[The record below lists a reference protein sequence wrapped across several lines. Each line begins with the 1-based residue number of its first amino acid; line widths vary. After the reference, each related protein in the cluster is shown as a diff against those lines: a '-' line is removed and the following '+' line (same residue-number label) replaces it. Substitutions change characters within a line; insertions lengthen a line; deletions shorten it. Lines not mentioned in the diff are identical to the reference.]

1 LKQTNQLTFVI
12 FSGLPGTGKSTL
24 ANRLARDLR
33 WPLLRID
40 DVAGTVPSNA
50 DYHFWDEKILILLTI
65 AQEQLKLG
73 VSVIADSVFM
83 GADRVH
89 AQEIASKHAAIFR
102 PIYCFVSDE
111 ATWKKRVTERFESAQ
126 NSDIASWEQIQHQRQ
141 WFAPWEPNTGLFIDA
156 LAPFEGNYANVHE
169 FVESQS
175 VSLKPIQ
182 VNVPLV
188 TGKYH
193 E

>member
-1 LKQTNQLTFVI
+1 MKHTNQLTFAI

-24 ANRLARDLR
+24 ANHLARDLR

-40 DVAGTVPSNA
+40 DVAGKVPSDA

-65 AQEQLKLG
+65 AEEQLKLG
-73 VSVIADSVFM
+73 VNVIADSVFM

-89 AQEIASKHAAIFR
+89 AQEIASKHGAIFR

-111 ATWKKRVTERFESAQ
+111 AKWKKRVTEQVESAQ
-126 NSDIASWEQIQHQRQ
+126 DSDVASWEQIQHQRQ
-141 WFAPWEPNTGLFIDA
+141 WFVPWESDTGLFIDA
-156 LAPFEGNYANVHE
+156 VAPVERNYAKVYE

-182 VNVPLV
+182 VKMPLV

>member
-40 DVAGTVPSNA
+40 DVAGNVPSDA

-65 AQEQLKLG
+65 AEEQLKLG

-89 AQEIASKHAAIFR
+89 AQEIASKHSAIFR

-111 ATWKKRVTERFESAQ
+111 ATWK
-126 NSDIASWEQIQHQRQ
+126 NAS
-141 WFAPWEPNTGLFIDA
+141 PNGLS
-156 LAPFEGNYANVHE
+156 P
-169 FVESQS
+169 
-175 VSLKPIQ
+175 LKI
-182 VNVPLV
+182 L
-188 TGKYH
+188 T
-193 E
+193 

>member
-1 LKQTNQLTFVI
+1 LVI

-40 DVAGTVPSNA
+40 DVAGNVPSDA

-65 AQEQLKLG
+65 AEEQLKLG

-89 AQEIASKHAAIFR
+89 AQEIASRHGAIFR

-111 ATWKKRVTERFESAQ
+111 ATWKERVTERFESAQ
-126 NSDIASWEQIQHQRQ
+126 DSDVASWEQIQHQRQ

-156 LAPFEGNYANVHE
+156 LAPVERNDAKVHE
-169 FVESQS
+169 FVESQF